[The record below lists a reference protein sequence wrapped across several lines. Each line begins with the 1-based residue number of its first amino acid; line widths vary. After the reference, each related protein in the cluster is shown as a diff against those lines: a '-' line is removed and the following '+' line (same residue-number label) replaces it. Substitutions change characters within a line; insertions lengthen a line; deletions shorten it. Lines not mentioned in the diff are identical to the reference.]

1 MRKKLST
8 AALLTAFLSICLL
21 QISSVAWAIAPG
33 EGAPDFNLTGN
44 GSESVSLS
52 KYRGKVVYLDF
63 WASWCGPCRQSFP
76 WMNAMHDKY
85 ASKGLVVLAINLD
98 GNQTDAQKFLQ
109 ENPARFTL
117 GFDPKA
123 QTPKLFGVKGMPTS
137 YLVDRHGRVIDVH
150 VGFNVNKKDE
160 LELKLIKLLE
170 GR

>member
-1 MRKKLST
+1 MKKLLQ
-8 AALLTAFLSICLL
+8 ALLVSFSIITCIQYSGNALAV
-21 QISSVAWAIAPG
+21 SPG
-33 EGAPDFNLTGN
+33 EMAPDINLTGS
-44 GSESVSLS
+44 GSESVSLNQ
-52 KYRGKVVYLDF
+52 YRGKVVYLDF

-85 ASKGLVVLAINLD
+85 AGKGLVVLAINLD

-109 ENPARFTL
+109 ENPARFAL

-123 QTPKLFGVKGMPTS
+123 RTPRLFGVKGMPTS
-137 YLVDRHGRVIDVH
+137 YLVDRHGRVVDVH
-150 VGFNVNKKDE
+150 VGFNVDKKDE

>member
-1 MRKKLST
+1 MRKKILSV
-8 AALLTAFLSICLL
+8 ALLMVFLSICLVQFSTNAL
-21 QISSVAWAIAPG
+21 AVTLGEAAPEFTLSG
-33 EGAPDFNLTGN
+33 S

-76 WMNAMHDKY
+76 WMNEMHDKY

-137 YLVDRHGRVIDVH
+137 YLVDRHGRVKDVH
-150 VGFNVNKKDE
+150 VGFNVKNKDE
-160 LELKLIKLLE
+160 LELKLVKLLE
-170 GR
+170 GK